1 MSVGCRRYLI
11 SRTHRSQKS
20 VQLTAFAIARVS
32 GWAMM
37 ETGSSSKSAASLLAA
52 IAASSEDAIVGKTL
66 DGIVTSW
73 NTAAER
79 MFGYTAEEMIGQPI
93 AILATPATADEVP
106 RILEAVGRG
115 ERVEHYETERRR
127 KDGQIIQVALTIS
140 PIRDDAGR
148 IVGASKIARDITKAK
163 READELAKREAL
175 LGSILETVPDAMVVI
190 NERGIV
196 QSFSAAAE
204 RMFGYAASE
213 VCGGNVSM
221 LMPTPHRERH
231 DSYIARYL
239 ATGERRI
246 IGLGRVVSG
255 RRKDGSEF
263 PLELAIGELHWD
275 GRQMFTGFLRDLTER
290 QQTQQRLQE
299 LQAELTHVS
308 RLTEM
313 GQMASAIAHE
323 VNQPLTAATNYLGA
337 GQLLLARDNRPA
349 TDRAR
354 GAFDK
359 AAEQV
364 ERATRLVRRL
374 REFGR
379 KGESERRPEPI
390 GKLIDEA
397 AALALI
403 GARDSGIKV
412 QLRIAPQLPDVAV
425 DRIQVQQVVVNLIR
439 NAVEAM
445 ESERRELTVSA
456 APDGDGGVAIRVADT
471 GPGLASEVAERLF
484 QPFLTTKPQG
494 MGIGLSICRS
504 IIEEHGGELHA
515 EPNPGGG
522 TVFAFTLPT
531 APPVGCTGSVR

>member
-1 MSVGCRRYLI
+1 MTMAES
-11 SRTHRSQKS
+11 
-20 VQLTAFAIARVS
+20 S
-32 GWAMM
+32 G
-37 ETGSSSKSAASLLAA
+37 KAAANLLAA
-52 IAASSEDAIVGKTL
+52 IVESSEDAIVSKTL

-73 NTAAER
+73 NAAAER
-79 MFGYTAEEMIGQPI
+79 LFGYTAEEIMGRAI
-93 AILATPATADEVP
+93 AILATPATADEMP
-106 RILEAVGRG
+106 RILETVGRG

-127 KDGQIIQVALTIS
+127 KDGQIIAVALTIS
-140 PIRDDAGR
+140 PVCDDAGR
-148 IVGASKIARDITKAK
+148 IVGASKIARDITAVK
-163 READELAKREAL
+163 RDADELAKREAL
-175 LGSILETVPDAMVVI
+175 LSSILETVPDAMVVI
-190 NERGIV
+190 DERGIV

-204 RMFGYAASE
+204 RMFGYTESE

-231 DSYIARYL
+231 DSYIARYR

-246 IGLGRVVSG
+246 IGLGRVVPG

-275 GRQMFTGFLRDLTER
+275 GRQMFTGFMRDLTER
-290 QQTQQRLQE
+290 QHTQHRLQE

-313 GQMASAIAHE
+313 GQMASTLAHE
-323 VNQPLTAATNYLGA
+323 VNQPLTAAINYLEA
-337 GQLLLARDNRPA
+337 GQVLLARDNRL
-349 TDRAR
+349 TTERAR
-354 GAFDK
+354 EPFYK

-364 ERATRLVRRL
+364 ERAAQLVRRL
-374 REFGR
+374 RDFGR

-412 QLRIAPQLPDVAV
+412 QLRIAPELPEVAV
-425 DRIQVQQVVVNLIR
+425 DRIQVQQVIVNLIR

-456 APDGDGGVAIRVADT
+456 APDGDGGVVIRVADT
-471 GPGLASEVAERLF
+471 GPGLAPEVAERLF
-484 QPFLTTKPQG
+484 QPFVTTKPQG

-504 IIEEHGGELHA
+504 IVEAHGGKLRA

-522 TVFAFTLPT
+522 TVFTFSLPT
-531 APPVGCTGSVR
+531 APPVG

>member
-1 MSVGCRRYLI
+1 
-11 SRTHRSQKS
+11 
-20 VQLTAFAIARVS
+20 
-32 GWAMM
+32 M
-37 ETGSSSKSAASLLAA
+37 ETVSSGKSAASLLAA
-52 IAASSEDAIVGKTL
+52 IVESSEDAIVGKTL

-73 NTAAER
+73 NPAAER
-79 MFGYTAEEMIGQPI
+79 MFGYTAEEMIGQPT
-93 AILATPATADEVP
+93 AILATPATADEMP
-106 RILEAVGRG
+106 RILEAVRRG

-140 PIRDDAGR
+140 PIRDAAGSV
-148 IVGASKIARDITKAK
+148 VGASKIARDIT
-163 READELAKREAL
+163 EARRDADKLAKREAL

-190 NERGIV
+190 DERGIV
-196 QSFSAAAE
+196 QSFSSAAE
-204 RMFGYAASE
+204 RMFGYAESE

-231 DSYIARYL
+231 DSYIARYR

-246 IGLGRVVSG
+246 IGLGRLVSG

-290 QQTQQRLQE
+290 QHTQHRLQE
-299 LQAELTHVS
+299 LQAELTHVL

-349 TDRAR
+349 TEQAR
-354 GAFDK
+354 GVFDK

-364 ERATRLVRRL
+364 ERATQLVRRL